1 MKKPQSYMRELRK
14 AQVPPLT
21 LKELA
26 SKCDVSYTTVWNLEN
41 GRGKYVS
48 FAIHWKVAE
57 VLGVDPI
64 KIFPSAANRLRQA
77 LINFT
82 ERNKQRLDEYI
93 ARIKMREMMLEA
105 EEQRSADRATA
116 MMDRPPRSRHYLLLT
131 LFDFCINLKFEDETD
146 AELILR
152 RMTPDELGD
161 LFHSGLIQEEAIDHL
176 KRAAL
181 RLGLEAPALKKGNLT
196 TK

>member
-26 SKCDVSYTTVWNLEN
+26 SKCGVSYTTVWNLEN
-41 GRGKYVS
+41 GRGEHVS
-48 FAIHWKVAE
+48 FAIHWKVAA

-64 KIFPSAANRLRQA
+64 NIFPSAANRLKKA
-77 LINFT
+77 MIYFT
-82 ERNKQRLDEYI
+82 ERNKRRSVEYI
-93 ARIKMREMMLEA
+93 ARMEMREMMLEA
-105 EEQRSADRATA
+105 EEQRRADRATA

-131 LFDFCINLKFEDETD
+131 LFDFCINLKFEDETN

-161 LFHSGLIQEEAIDHL
+161 LFHSGLTQEGAIDHL
-176 KRAAL
+176 NRAAL
-181 RLGLEAPALKKGNLT
+181 RLGLKAPELKHGT
-196 TK
+196 RG